1 MAKKI
6 QGDTTL
12 VTVLSSKGESTLV
25 EYLNTAGVLQRR
37 YVPTKKVLEQFVADD
52 VLERGI
58 PYGFPWEEIKIEF
71 DMQQFAIEMHNAE
84 LWTVEEVLHEQ
95 KKLTGVFRKIFETS
109 FRAVLETAL
118 REKKRS

>member
-37 YVPTKKVLEQFVADD
+37 YVPTKKVQEQFVADD

-58 PYGFPWEEIKIEF
+58 PYGFPWEEIEIKF

-84 LWTVEEVLHEQ
+84 LWTVENVLRDP
-95 KKLTGVFRKIFETS
+95 KRLTGVLHKIFETS
-109 FRAVLETAL
+109 FRAVLETAI
-118 REKKRS
+118 REQKRK